1 MITGGMGD
9 KGSMRAWGWL
19 EPAWFLR
26 SKRRKRREGTK
37 EVRKAELDREPEE
50 PKRANRTFPKPEEPK
65 RARPTRQCEME
76 VGPPPTS
83 RISPNTYQH
92 ICAHDT
98 QPGFLVGA
106 HAQKYY
112 GRSRGWSWVVGWG
125 VIPLPTG
132 VYDGY

>member
-1 MITGGMGD
+1 M
-9 KGSMRAWGWL
+9 
-19 EPAWFLR
+19 
-26 SKRRKRREGTK
+26 RREGTK

-98 QPGFLVGA
+98 SPPNLPQALAEERACRISWIGFSMSFVCF
-106 HAQKYY
+106 
-112 GRSRGWSWVVGWG
+112 VCIFV
-125 VIPLPTG
+125 
-132 VYDGY
+132 DF

>member
-76 VGPPPTS
+76 VGPPSHIPDQPEHLPAYLRARYPT
-83 RISPNTYQH
+83 RIFGRGS
-92 ICAHDT
+92 CAEI
-98 QPGFLVGA
+98 L
-106 HAQKYY
+106 
-112 GRSRGWSWVVGWG
+112 W
-125 VIPLPTG
+125 
-132 VYDGY
+132 